1 MNKIELL
8 KKELKMTR
16 DENIRKDIEEAIK
29 CEEEKLSTE
38 RLDK

>member
-8 KKELKMTR
+8 KKELRMTR

-29 CEEEKLSTE
+29 KELIVIKN
-38 RLDK
+38 KK